1 MTSFGSA
8 FDLSSLQTPKNSA
21 DQVSGWLVPAD
32 EAVLRRYLELS
43 ERVPVIMLVSDS
55 TEDSAKVRAALSQIL
70 AASEGRFA
78 GLEISIETQPQLAA
92 AVAVQ
97 QAPAALALI
106 AGQPAPLFRGVASPE
121 QITQVLAQVL
131 QHAAQSNITGR
142 VSLGETKEK
151 PINPLHQAA
160 LEALDRGDLDAA
172 LQGFQKL
179 VTEYPADSEAKAG
192 LNQVKLMLRLQ
203 SKPEG
208 ELESFM
214 AGADQFLVAG
224 KASEALG
231 LLLDR
236 FAIDFE
242 NRDPIRER
250 LLELFSLIGDSE
262 DLVLQARR
270 RLTSLMF

>member
-1 MTSFGSA
+1 MNSFGSA

-55 TEDSAKVRAALSQIL
+55 TDDSAKVRAALSQIL

-106 AGQPAPLFRGVASPE
+106 AGQPAPLFRGVASLE

-142 VSLGETKEK
+142 VSIGETKEK

-203 SKPEG
+203 SKPVG
-208 ELESFM
+208 ELETFM

-224 KASEALG
+224 KATEALG

-236 FAIDFE
+236 FAVDFE

>member
-8 FDLSSLQTPKNSA
+8 FDLSSLKTPQNSQ

-55 TEDSAKVRAALSQIL
+55 SEDSAKVRAALSQIL

-78 GLEISIETQPQLAA
+78 GLEISIETAPQLAA

-106 AGQPAPLFRGVASPE
+106 AGQPAPLFRGVASLE
-121 QITQVLAQVL
+121 QITQVLSQVL

-160 LEALDRGDLDAA
+160 LEALDRGDLVAA

-224 KASEALG
+224 KAAEALG
-231 LLLDR
+231 VLLER
-236 FAIDFE
+236 FAVDFE

-262 DLVLQARR
+262 EVVLQARR